1 MKKIVCAVLLCLLIA
16 TCFIACSEREQKI
29 VVSFETNGGSSISAR
44 ETTVADPPI
53 SKKDGFRLEGWYRD
67 SDFRE
72 RAVFPFSPT
81 ADCVLYANWT
91 DITTGSLGIKYEKN
105 ATLDAFIASSFS
117 GNSISVCVPDTHL
130 GLPVVGIKKGFLKI
144 KSYVVNFCIGKN
156 VTEIEEEF
164 YRCYSL
170 NSFEIIGSNERYEI
184 DGDSLCDKKEDKIV
198 AYPVALK
205 KDIFSFD
212 RTLAKNALI
221 YNDNIQKIVFGENA
235 KAEDGAFEGLKSLKE
250 FSVNESNGYYKAVDG
265 ILYSKDEQILYRYP
279 QGKKGDEYA
288 VSDKTVTVSEA
299 AFEQTALKKI
309 TLGKNVKEFFDFSSV
324 PLLEEIAVD
333 KNNAYFQSIDGA
345 LYSSDGK
352 TAVRFPCAK
361 TGEYS
366 VKQDTEIIGEFA
378 FSECKIS
385 SVVLPKSVKNVK
397 EFAFNFCVNLEKVRF
412 EKESELTY
420 LAENSLV
427 GCTGLKT
434 FILTTRRPP
443 QTAAALFSATS
454 SDLKIVV
461 PSNVKEAYAYYW
473 DFAASKLSDTGTAV
487 TNYTVLFDANGGSEV
502 SEIHGAFI
510 LKAPS
515 TKKEGAI
522 FLYWADEDGSEV
534 VFPYFI
540 EGYKRFYAVW
550 SE

>member
-67 SDFRE
+67 SDLRE

-156 VTEIEEEF
+156 VTEIGEEF

-221 YNDNIQKIVFGENA
+221 YNDNIQKIVFGEYFTR
-235 KAEDGAFEGLKSLKE
+235 KT
-250 FSVNESNGYYKAVDG
+250 
-265 ILYSKDEQILYRYP
+265 SKYCTVIRN
-279 QGKKGDEYA
+279 GKKE
-288 VSDKTVTVSEA
+288 
-299 AFEQTALKKI
+299 
-309 TLGKNVKEFFDFSSV
+309 
-324 PLLEEIAVD
+324 
-333 KNNAYFQSIDGA
+333 
-345 LYSSDGK
+345 
-352 TAVRFPCAK
+352 
-361 TGEYS
+361 
-366 VKQDTEIIGEFA
+366 
-378 FSECKIS
+378 
-385 SVVLPKSVKNVK
+385 
-397 EFAFNFCVNLEKVRF
+397 
-412 EKESELTY
+412 
-420 LAENSLV
+420 
-427 GCTGLKT
+427 
-434 FILTTRRPP
+434 
-443 QTAAALFSATS
+443 
-454 SDLKIVV
+454 
-461 PSNVKEAYAYYW
+461 
-473 DFAASKLSDTGTAV
+473 
-487 TNYTVLFDANGGSEV
+487 TNTPFR
-502 SEIHGAFI
+502 
-510 LKAPS
+510 
-515 TKKEGAI
+515 TK
-522 FLYWADEDGSEV
+522 
-534 VFPYFI
+534 
-540 EGYKRFYAVW
+540 R
-550 SE
+550 